1 VFLFYVIILVI
12 GIWAGRAFLPRAD
25 AIALIYGT
33 SLRNLSISL
42 AIAVN
47 AFGKAGTEAA
57 LVLAAAFIV
66 QTQVATWS
74 TKFVDRL
81 FGLPEG

>member
-1 VFLFYVIILVI
+1 M
-12 GIWAGRAFLPRAD
+12 
-25 AIALIYGT
+25 
-33 SLRNLSISL
+33 

-47 AFGKAGTEAA
+47 AFGKAGTDAA

-74 TKFVDRL
+74 NRFVDKL
-81 FGLPEG
+81 FPTAVHES